1 LSSIS
6 PWSTISLDKQADI
19 AVQVHIQNLYKGAK
33 IMRNNEKSQQEVTAL
48 LSKLQLWSSDPE
60 TAEEVRAFAEEGN
73 RHAQYAMGLIYAEG
87 RGVKQNNQQAYVW
100 LSRAGQQ
107 GDEDARLLCDFVK
120 LSMTSNEIQNAEKLL
135 STRGH
140 H

>member
-1 LSSIS
+1 M
-6 PWSTISLDKQADI
+6 
-19 AVQVHIQNLYKGAK
+19 
-33 IMRNNEKSQQEVTAL
+33 MRNNEKSQQEVTAL

-60 TAEEVRAFAEEGN
+60 IAEEVRVFAEEGN
-73 RHAQYAMGLIYAEG
+73 CHAQYAMGLIYAEG

-107 GDEDARLLCDFVK
+107 GDEDARLLCEFVK
-120 LSMTSNEIQNAEKLL
+120 LSMTSDEIQNAEKLL
-135 STRGH
+135 SNRGH